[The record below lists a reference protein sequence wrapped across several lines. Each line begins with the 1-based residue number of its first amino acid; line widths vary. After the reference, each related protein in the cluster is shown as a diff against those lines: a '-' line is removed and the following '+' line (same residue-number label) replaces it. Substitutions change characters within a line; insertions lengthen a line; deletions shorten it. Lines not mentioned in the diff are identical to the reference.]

1 MIQSLYPLSANEKG
15 TFVITGSVEH
25 FKNRKEVKELIRKSV
40 PDPKVELSESELLE
54 LLPRWE
60 NNGSVKNSRCSIDL
74 SVVRNILEKKFL
86 RK

>member
-1 MIQSLYPLSANEKG
+1 MNFYKCGDGSILIMDQAMSCCCEKDL
-15 TFVITGSVEH
+15 
-25 FKNRKEVKELIRKSV
+25 KELISKSV
-40 PDPKVELSESELLE
+40 PDPKVELSESELME